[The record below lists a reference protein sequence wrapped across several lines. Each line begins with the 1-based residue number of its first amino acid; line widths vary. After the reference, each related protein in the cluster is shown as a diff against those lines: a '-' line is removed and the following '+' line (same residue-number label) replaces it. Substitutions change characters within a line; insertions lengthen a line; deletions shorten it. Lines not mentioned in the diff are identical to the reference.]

1 MTGDDLIDA
10 ISMVDDDLLAEAAEY
25 KKEKFDYTPFVLIS
39 AVAATVALC
48 VGVYNHSE
56 SSKPGNEFEINNN
69 YPGVVSE
76 ITAYNTETAE
86 FPASSFAT
94 TEPVLNTETAKPLV
108 SSDVPAKETI
118 VLHTDSPVNLTDR
131 IVSVSTENPDIPQ
144 TNAHTEQVQIPETSV
159 FTEAVKTEPEI
170 MVPVVSGSVTEPED
184 DFDLYENVIG
194 SFGANAI
201 LLDYTKD
208 SRAAMIINEDGSRH
222 YLEDGGTK
230 SIVKMKDGEFPPEEE
245 INEKLG
251 CNSVKFSSNRDG
263 SYTLYAGE
271 YKEKA
276 YELLA
281 NSNSVISIDEEQTVY
296 EHDFF
301 IMSIII
307 KSDDSP
313 QDIVNKY
320 PELNLSVSDSP
331 HETTD
336 SPWDISGDKYYCEIN
351 KTPESYAALKKLQD
365 SGDEFIFSVGLYENF
380 SKIYSTYS
388 KNILKR

>member
-1 MTGDDLIDA
+1 MKTEDLFEAFGDIDESF
-10 ISMVDDDLLAEAAEY
+10 I
-25 KKEKFDYTPFVLIS
+25 IS
-39 AVAATVALC
+39 ARKPVQKKDRTLFFLIPSFAAAVAVCA
-48 VGVYNHSE
+48 GVNHFTNIQPETPEYQIDSNLQ
-56 SSKPGNEFEINNN
+56 ST
-69 YPGVVSE
+69 VSE
-76 ITAYNTETAE
+76 ITEPNTET
-86 FPASSFAT
+86 
-94 TEPVLNTETAKPLV
+94 TESENTRIPVLSVNPEKETTVPQTETERNTSAG
-108 SSDVPAKETI
+108 SEKEFA
-118 VLHTDSPVNLTDR
+118 
-131 IVSVSTENPDIPQ
+131 PQ
-144 TNAHTEQVQIPETSV
+144 TEAGSEQVQIPETSV

-365 SGDEFIFSVGLYENF
+365 NGDEFIFFINQNESNG
-380 SKIYSTYS
+380 IYSTYL
-388 KNILKR
+388 KNVLKR